1 MISTLYPKETTTQ
14 KVSTTKSSTTQ
25 STTKPS
31 TTRSQST
38 TESPTTPSQS
48 TTEASTTPSQS
59 TTKSSTT
66 PSQSTT
72 EALTTPSQSTES
84 PTTPSQSTTEASTT
98 PSQSTEASTTPSQST
113 TESSTPT
120 PPCDCKNPLPVGVS
134 NGVIPDAHMVSNSI
148 RVNTPGSSYTGP
160 SQARLNNK
168 ASDSGSGAWE
178 PKDEE
183 GYLEIYFNKLENV
196 AEIRTQGSPTS
207 QKFARRYFLQISLD
221 GKTFDPNPIEMV
233 KFFISEM
240 AATHLPLY
248 LYVEA

>member
-38 TESPTTPSQS
+38 
-48 TTEASTTPSQS
+48 
-59 TTKSSTT
+59 
-66 PSQSTT
+66 
-72 EALTTPSQSTES
+72 TES